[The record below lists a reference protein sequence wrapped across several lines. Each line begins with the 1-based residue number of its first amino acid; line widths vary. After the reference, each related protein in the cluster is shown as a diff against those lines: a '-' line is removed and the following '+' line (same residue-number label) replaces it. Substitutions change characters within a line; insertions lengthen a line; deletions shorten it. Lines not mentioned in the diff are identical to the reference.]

1 MRAGVGKSKSPQR
14 RVYRCD
20 NGLVRVSR
28 ARIAALLWLAWAVV
42 VWNVVLDQTIV
53 LAGRRYVV
61 AAIAAAQGSG
71 SYARIDDWMR
81 PAVTRGFWFAT
92 AAAAAILVVG
102 LFSLRFAPRARESSS
117 PSEY

>member
-1 MRAGVGKSKSPQR
+1 MLRAK
-14 RVYRCD
+14 
-20 NGLVRVSR
+20 
-28 ARIAALLWLAWAVV
+28 IAAGLWLAWAVI

-81 PAVTRGFWFAT
+81 PAVTRGFLFAT
-92 AAAAAILVVG
+92 AAAAAIVVVG
-102 LFSLRFAPRARESSS
+102 LFSLRFALVRLDRARQ
-117 PSEY
+117 PEY

>member
-1 MRAGVGKSKSPQR
+1 M
-14 RVYRCD
+14 
-20 NGLVRVSR
+20 RVSR

-92 AAAAAILVVG
+92 AAAVAILVVG
-102 LFSLRFAPRARESSS
+102 LFSLRFAPRTPESSS